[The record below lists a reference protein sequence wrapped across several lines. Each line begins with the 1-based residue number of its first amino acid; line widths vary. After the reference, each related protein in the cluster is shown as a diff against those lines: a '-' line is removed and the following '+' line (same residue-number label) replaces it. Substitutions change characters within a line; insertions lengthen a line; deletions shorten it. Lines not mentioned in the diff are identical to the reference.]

1 MLNMVIASK
10 RSVKKICHLIDW
22 FKLQCSKVRSI
33 PVSAFYESLIRA
45 FVVCNDYRT
54 YSMYWDR

>member
-10 RSVKKICHLIDW
+10 RSIKKIYHLIDW

-33 PVSAFYESLIRA
+33 PVSAFYERLITA
-45 FVVCNDYRT
+45 FFVCNDHVLILKN
-54 YSMYWDR
+54 